1 MGSGRKRIEFRKVEK
16 LQNRRVTFTKRRQG
30 LIKKAEQLSSL
41 TGCRVAAIF
50 FSPSCLNPILYG
62 DLSLVEQAAAA
73 DADSSVAAIH
83 RHSTTTPASLF
94 ADCFQ
99 EQSPSVGDNLV
110 DQESLLLLTTAAAL
124 EDDQEELCRR
134 QEFLHQMDLC
144 KPLQMIVPTIEN
156 NNYHSASSSYYYSN
170 IEKNNNCGYGA
181 GDRMKMVT
189 LEVGSSSRRN
199 TTSSNTNLLVD
210 HETLLLTACEE
221 DQEEEW
227 RRKELLQ
234 MDDHSGSN
242 NIQNNYNCNSYRY
255 SYSSPYS
262 SIEKN
267 DFGAG
272 GRDQMKMVTREVGS
286 SSRNTSDINN
296 NANANGLMNYEEPQ
310 QQQQLA
316 LSLAGDDLAD
326 SLCMAGEGSD
336 LNQLKQRFEAVR
348 QSLLDKL
355 MMADAAL
362 SLLS

>member
-16 LQNRRVTFTKRRQG
+16 LQNRRATFTKRRQG

-83 RHSTTTPASLF
+83 RHSTTMPASLF

-124 EDDQEELCRR
+124 EDDQEERCRR
-134 QEFLHQMDLC
+134 HEFLHQMDPC
-144 KPLQMIVPTIEN
+144 KPLQMVVPTIQN
-156 NNYHSASSSYYYSN
+156 NNYHNSASSSYYYSN
-170 IEKNNNCGYGA
+170 IEKKNNNNYGA
-181 GDRMKMVT
+181 DDRMKMVT
-189 LEVGSSSRRN
+189 REVGSSSRIN
-199 TTSSNTNLLVD
+199 TTSSNNDYLVQSD
-210 HETLLLTACEE
+210 QSLLLTACEE

-234 MDDHSGSN
+234 MDHHSGCN
-242 NIQNNYNCNSYRY
+242 NIQNNYNCNNYRY
-255 SYSSPYS
+255 SYSSPFS
-262 SIEKN
+262 CIEKN

-296 NANANGLMNYEEPQ
+296 IAIANGLMNYEEA
-310 QQQQLA
+310 QQQLA
-316 LSLAGDDLAD
+316 LALAGDDLAD
-326 SLCMAGEGSD
+326 SLCMAGEGAD

>member
-41 TGCRVAAIF
+41 TGCRVAALF

-99 EQSPSVGDNLV
+99 EQSPIVGDNLV

-124 EDDQEELCRR
+124 EDDQEERCRR
-134 QEFLHQMDLC
+134 HEFLHQMDLC

-181 GDRMKMVT
+181 EDQMKIVT
-189 LEVGSSSRRN
+189 REVGSSSRIN
-199 TTSSNTNLLVD
+199 TTSSNKDYLVQSD
-210 HETLLLTACEE
+210 QSLLLTAYEK
-221 DQEEEW
+221 DREEEW
-227 RRKELLQ
+227 RRQELLQ
-234 MDDHSGSN
+234 MGHHSGSN
-242 NIQNNYNCNSYRY
+242 NIQNNYNCNNYHY
-255 SYSSPYS
+255 SYSSPFS
-262 SIEKN
+262 CIGKN
-267 DFGAG
+267 DYGAG

-286 SSRNTSDINN
+286 SSCRNTSDINN
-296 NANANGLMNYEEPQ
+296 NAIANGLMNDEEA
-310 QQQQLA
+310 QQQLA

-326 SLCMAGEGSD
+326 SLCMAGEGAD